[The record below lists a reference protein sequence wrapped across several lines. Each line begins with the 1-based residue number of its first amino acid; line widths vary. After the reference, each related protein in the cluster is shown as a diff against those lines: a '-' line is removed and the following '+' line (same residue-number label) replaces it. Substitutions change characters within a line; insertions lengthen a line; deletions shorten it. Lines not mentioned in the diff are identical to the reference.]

1 MNEPEYDAF
10 IECWN
15 GERFFEAHEVLEG
28 LWMRTK
34 DRGQQALIQVAAAL
48 HHVQRRNL
56 KGARTMATRALDR
69 LRDAH
74 VARGPVDLAAI
85 AAFAQRVREEL
96 SESNGSALIAARP
109 RL

>member
-1 MNEPEYDAF
+1 
-10 IECWN
+10 
-15 GERFFEAHEVLEG
+15 
-28 LWMRTK
+28 
-34 DRGQQALIQVAAAL
+34 
-48 HHVQRRNL
+48 
-56 KGARTMATRALDR
+56 MATRALDR
-69 LRDAH
+69 LRGAH